1 MTKNEMIELVKWIS
15 KLYPNNKYIETEEA
29 FNAWYEIINELDYDL
44 ARKGITNYTKYGQ
57 YPPMIADIYR
67 EYNILAEEIEHTMDR
82 VKQEYEIAMSY
93 YPGNNSMDTDTRQVF
108 LDRIKQYPQNE
119 WIPRASRF
127 RKVTINYVQ
136 GCERSGAEIKGYREY
151 VNEQRV

>member
-1 MTKNEMIELVKWIS
+1 MTKEEWSKAVVWIC
-15 KLYPNNKYIETEEA
+15 KLYPKHKYIENEET
-29 FNAWYEIINELDYDL
+29 FIAWYEIVKELDYDL
-44 ARKGITNYTKYGQ
+44 TYKAINNYVKYGQ

-108 LDRIKQYPQNE
+108 LDRIKQHPQNE